1 MAAERSTIVALSSGR
16 PPAAIAIIRLSG
28 PDACAAATALAGPL
42 PTPRHA
48 GLRSIVDPATGG
60 ILDSALVLH
69 FPAPASVTGEEIVEL
84 HCHGGRAVVEAVLR
98 ALFARP
104 GVRLAEPGE
113 FTRRALA
120 SGRIDLT
127 EAEGLADLLAA
138 ETEIQRRAAQSRAGG
153 QLRDLLAGWR
163 TRLLDLSAAAEVV
176 IDYPDEEDGI
186 VAPSLAADLD
196 SLAGDV
202 RALLASP
209 RVEPL
214 RDGLRIVFAG
224 PPNVGK
230 SSLVNVLC
238 KSERAIVTPIAGTTR
253 DSIEVP
259 LAIDG
264 LPLLLVDTAGLRES
278 SDSVE
283 RLGIARAEQ
292 EVDRADVLVWLGA
305 PDEAPSHPRRI
316 LLHPKADLGP
326 PSNASQL
333 AVSAISGE
341 GLAELLGAIAEATAG
356 LIPSPRQLT
365 LTEREAGHVSDLL
378 GALEAAKAQSLA
390 LLIAEEL
397 RYGREAIDRITGLSS
412 IDAVLDALFARFC
425 LGK

>member
-98 ALFARP
+98 ALLARP

-163 TRLLDLSAAAEVV
+163 TRLLDLSAAAEVA
-176 IDYPDEEDGI
+176 IDYPDEEDGV
-186 VAPSLAADLD
+186 VAPSLAAELD
-196 SLAGDV
+196 GLAGDV
-202 RALLASP
+202 RAMLASP

-224 PPNVGK
+224 PPNSGK
-230 SSLVNVLC
+230 SSLVNALC
-238 KSERAIVTPIAGTTR
+238 KSDRAIVTPIAGTTR

-264 LPLLLVDTAGLRES
+264 LPLLLVDTAGLRETG
-278 SDSVE
+278 DTVE

-397 RYGREAIDRITGLSS
+397 RYGREAIDRITGLAS